1 MQQVWKRR
9 CLQRIR
15 VHSLETTRE
24 QRTQCLHLLCK
35 WFLQRILLCQSHG
48 YTQRTNH
55 NTVVCVDSPQN
66 VDRALKFTEIK
77 FICSQAFSMKMH
89 DLWNIITGDIPYQ
102 CKMCEM
108 GVTNR
113 STLKTH
119 KKKHM
124 VDKPYVCPDCE
135 KYFLNL
141 SILAVHKKIHMP
153 QRP

>member
-1 MQQVWKRR
+1 
-9 CLQRIR
+9 
-15 VHSLETTRE
+15 
-24 QRTQCLHLLCK
+24 
-35 WFLQRILLCQSHG
+35 
-48 YTQRTNH
+48 
-55 NTVVCVDSPQN
+55 
-66 VDRALKFTEIK
+66 
-77 FICSQAFSMKMH
+77 MKMH

-135 KYFLNL
+135 RYFSNL

>member
-1 MQQVWKRR
+1 
-9 CLQRIR
+9 
-15 VHSLETTRE
+15 
-24 QRTQCLHLLCK
+24 
-35 WFLQRILLCQSHG
+35 
-48 YTQRTNH
+48 
-55 NTVVCVDSPQN
+55 
-66 VDRALKFTEIK
+66 
-77 FICSQAFSMKMH
+77 
-89 DLWNIITGDIPYQ
+89 
-102 CKMCEM
+102 MCEM